1 MAASYPQSTALIVKN
16 YATIKEDVQ
25 ILEILMQIA
34 RNVLV
39 SDSRPVPQDL
49 CAAARFDKMAYKTIV
64 LCAYVTNNSKG
75 PADGE
80 VSADSLERV
89 FEIHDLCMSGTGWG
103 STDVPLTLRQSNGC
117 W

>member
-1 MAASYPQSTALIVKN
+1 M
-16 YATIKEDVQ
+16 Q

-80 VSADSLERV
+80 VSADNLERV
-89 FEIHDLCMSGTGWG
+89 FEIHDLCKSASSSRSGCSSGSLTMS
-103 STDVPLTLRQSNGC
+103 
-117 W
+117 